1 VKYGKRKRDEVHKRL
16 DVWQISVEFVTD
28 IYQLVKTFPNE
39 ERYALSD
46 QLRRASVSIPSNIAE
61 GAARQGNKEFIQF
74 LYIALGS
81 CAEVE
86 TQLVIAQNLNFCNTK
101 VLQEKNDRIKRML
114 LGLINKRKSEL
125 K

>member
-1 VKYGKRKRDEVHKRL
+1 MHKRL

-61 GAARQGNKEFIQF
+61 GAARQGHKEFIQF

>member
-1 VKYGKRKRDEVHKRL
+1 MHKRL

>member
-1 VKYGKRKRDEVHKRL
+1 MHKRL

-28 IYQLVKTFPNE
+28 IYQLVKVFPKE

-46 QLRRASVSIPSNIAE
+46 QLRRASVSVPSNIAE

-86 TQLVIAQNLNFCNTK
+86 TQLIIAQNLNFCNAK
-101 VLQEKNDRIKRML
+101 DLLGKNDRIKRML

>member
-1 VKYGKRKRDEVHKRL
+1 MHKRL
-16 DVWQISVEFVTD
+16 DVWKISVEFVTD

>member
-61 GAARQGNKEFIQF
+61 GAARQGHKEFIQF